1 MYFIEC
7 VKGNVVTVIEES
19 ESEEDIHKIMH
30 ERKIF
35 TETVGYVTE
44 RGDNASILVKDSK
57 GNLVATLRIVSN
69 GLARGRLREEK

>member
-19 ESEEDIHKIMH
+19 ESEEDMHKIMH

-44 RGDNASILVKDSK
+44 KGENGSILCKDAK

-69 GLARGRLREEK
+69 GLARGRVREEK